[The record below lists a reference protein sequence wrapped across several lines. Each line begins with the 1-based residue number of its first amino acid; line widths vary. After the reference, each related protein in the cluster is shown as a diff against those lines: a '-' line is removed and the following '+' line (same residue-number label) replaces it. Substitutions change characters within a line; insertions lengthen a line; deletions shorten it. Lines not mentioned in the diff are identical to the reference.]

1 MTFLDPTHGAEAGV
15 RTLRSPSRR
24 RELYDPSK
32 IFAKWIRLLKEFLI
46 TSRLKVHGVCIIYIA
61 VERCRKLQK
70 TVQSVTKF
78 CDCVCLSLF
87 VCLPVCL
94 SLSKF
99 VCLFACLLACLSV
112 CLFVCL
118 CVCLFLCFF
127 VSLFVAMYL
136 CAISGLTLWL
146 PASPSHF
153 SFDKCFQADEYAH
166 ADKDGLC
173 CVLVCSDAQRRR
185 QVPAWTLN
193 AAPYLRLLRQFVW
206 RVVFETRV

>member
-99 VCLFACLLACLSV
+99 VCLFVCLLACLFV
-112 CLFVCL
+112 CLF
-118 CVCLFLCFF
+118 VCLFLCFF
-127 VSLFVAMYL
+127 VSLFL
-136 CAISGLTLWL
+136 CLWPCIFVPSQVWLFGSQHLPVIFPLTNVSRRMNTHTQTKMACAVCWY
-146 PASPSHF
+146 ARMPSAGGKYQLGH
-153 SFDKCFQADEYAH
+153 
-166 ADKDGLC
+166 
-173 CVLVCSDAQRRR
+173 
-185 QVPAWTLN
+185 
-193 AAPYLRLLRQFVW
+193 
-206 RVVFETRV
+206 